1 MTTTLPT
8 PAPAAT
14 RPRTG
19 ARAGTRAGAAALV
32 AAGISVAVG
41 VTQLLHPQDTDPA
54 IEPRTAAILV
64 GTAVMLWALP
74 VLHLHL
80 AALAGT
86 RWPAIVAST
95 GTVLLSGGML
105 SSVVNGEDLAFFPA
119 VALVA
124 NALWFLGSVAL
135 AVGLWRSGRVSRPL
149 VALLPLV
156 TPVFLFLSQTGGG
169 VPVGAYLAV
178 VGWLLLRGQLD
189 RRA

>member
-1 MTTTLPT
+1 VTTTLPM
-8 PAPAAT
+8 PATATAAT
-14 RPRTG
+14 RR
-19 ARAGTRAGAAALV
+19 RSDSRAGAAALV
-32 AAGISVAVG
+32 ASGISIAVG
-41 VTQLLHPQDTDPA
+41 VTQVLYPQDTDPA
-54 IEPRTAAILV
+54 IEPRTAALLV
-64 GTAVMLWALP
+64 GTSVMLWALP
-74 VLHLHL
+74 VLYARL
-80 AALAGT
+80 AALAGA
-86 RWPAIVAST
+86 RWAGGVASA

-105 SSVVNGEDLAFFPA
+105 SSAVNGEDLSFFPA

-124 NALWFLGSVAL
+124 NALCFLGSLAL
-135 AVGLWRSGRVSRPL
+135 AVSLWRSRRVSRPL

>member
-1 MTTTLPT
+1 VTTTLPT
-8 PAPAAT
+8 PAAVPT
-14 RPRTG
+14 RRRPD
-19 ARAGTRAGAAALV
+19 ARAGAAALV

-41 VTQLLHPQDTDPA
+41 VTQVLFPQDTDPA

-64 GTAVMLWALP
+64 GTSGMLWALP
-74 VLHLHL
+74 VLYARL
-80 AALAGT
+80 AALAGS
-86 RWPAIVAST
+86 RWPAVVAAA
-95 GTVLLSGGML
+95 GTLLLSAGML
-105 SSVVNGEDLAFFPA
+105 SSAVNGEDLAFFPA

-135 AVGLWRSGRVSRPL
+135 AVALWRSGRVSRPL

-156 TPVFLFLSQTGGG
+156 TPVFLFLSQSGGG

-178 VGWLLLRGQLD
+178 VGWLLVRGQLD

>member
-1 MTTTLPT
+1 MTTTVPA

-14 RPRTG
+14 PHRPDV
-19 ARAGTRAGAAALV
+19 RAGVAALV

-41 VTQLLHPQDTDPA
+41 VTQVLFPQDTDPA
-54 IEPRTAAILV
+54 IEPRTAALLV
-64 GTAVMLWALP
+64 GTSVMLWSLA
-74 VLHLHL
+74 VLYARL
-80 AALAGT
+80 AALAGA
-86 RWPAIVAST
+86 RWTAGIAGT

-105 SSVVNGEDLAFFPA
+105 SSAVNGEDLSFFPA

-124 NALWFLGSVAL
+124 NALWFLGSLAL
-135 AVGLWRSGRVSRPL
+135 AVALWRSGRVSRPL

-178 VGWLLLRGQLD
+178 VGWLLMRGQAG

>member
-8 PAPAAT
+8 PATAPAGS
-14 RPRTG
+14 PPDS
-19 ARAGTRAGAAALV
+19 RAGAAALV

-41 VTQLLHPQDTDPA
+41 VTQVLYPQDTDPA
-54 IEPRTAAILV
+54 IDPRTAALLV
-64 GTAVMLWALP
+64 ATSLMLWALP
-74 VLHLHL
+74 VLYLRL

-86 RWPAIVAST
+86 RWPAVAASA

-105 SSVVNGEDLAFFPA
+105 SSAVNGEDLSFFPA

-124 NALWFLGSVAL
+124 NALWFLGSLAL
-135 AVGLWRSGRVSRPL
+135 AVALWRSRRVSRPL

>member
-8 PAPAAT
+8 PATAPAGR
-14 RPRTG
+14 RPDT
-19 ARAGTRAGAAALV
+19 RAGTAALV

-41 VTQLLHPQDTDPA
+41 VTQVLHPQDTDPA

-64 GTAVMLWALP
+64 GTSVMLWALP
-74 VLHLHL
+74 VLYLRL
-80 AALAGT
+80 ATLAGA
-86 RWPAIVAST
+86 RWTAYVASA

-105 SSVVNGEDLAFFPA
+105 SSAVNGEDLSFFPA

-135 AVGLWRSGRVSRPL
+135 AVALWRSRRVSRPL

-156 TPVFLFLSQTGGG
+156 TPVFLVLSQTGGG

>member
-8 PAPAAT
+8 PVPAAT
-14 RPRTG
+14 RPRTS
-19 ARAGTRAGAAALV
+19 ARAGAAALV

-41 VTQLLHPQDTDPA
+41 VTQLLYPQDTDPA

-64 GTAVMLWALP
+64 GTAGMLWALP
-74 VLHLHL
+74 VLYLHL
-80 AALAGT
+80 AALAGS
-86 RWPAIVAST
+86 RWPAVVTST

-124 NALWFLGSVAL
+124 NALWFLGSAAL